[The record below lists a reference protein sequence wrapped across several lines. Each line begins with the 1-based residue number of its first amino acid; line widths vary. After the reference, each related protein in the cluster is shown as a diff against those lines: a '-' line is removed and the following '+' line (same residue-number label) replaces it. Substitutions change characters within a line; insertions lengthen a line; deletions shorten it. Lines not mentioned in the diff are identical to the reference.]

1 VGAAVRRSSLLLL
14 IVVEILVLFVFEN
27 MRALFSTLEKNE
39 RQAIV
44 ALGDAQADLY
54 VLRTLQGQPR
64 PGRAKYFDRVLPL
77 SRPETGSRVIVDG
90 RELRLEIRKPL
101 GPASGLLF
109 QKTIRSRQL
118 DSFQGM
124 KKVLS
129 LLVLLLG
136 LAIAACGI
144 YLMVLLRRRQP
155 EPNIGAGSP
164 FQDYLVEM
172 KNSQLELQDL
182 VAAQRRAA
190 GEKEELN
197 KSIINTVHLGVI
209 FLSAEGKIEIFNPA
223 AQELF
228 GRSFAAAKNH
238 FLAEALSGH
247 PALVRAILASDK
259 RSSSEIESGAFIFFV
274 DVVPVGAGRDGPVG
288 DGGRLVLVRDVSDER
303 KRERVR
309 RQNDNL
315 MMLGEMAASLAHE
328 VRNSLGVILG
338 YSKAMSGE
346 SEKAA
351 KIVREVQFMSAM
363 MESFLRFAKPV
374 EKVGRKPVDLGR
386 AIAEAAGANELSIEL
401 PAQAL
406 ELKSDPLLLN
416 IVFGNLALN
425 ARQSGAKRLR
435 VEFAPGASPAVIV
448 ADDGPGIAAANAD
461 RIWLPFF
468 STRDKG
474 TGMGLAT
481 VKKLVSALGGD
492 IQLLNPGEPG
502 ARFKIVFYS

>member
-1 VGAAVRRSSLLLL
+1 VRRSSLFLL
-14 IVVEILVLFVFEN
+14 IIVEILALFVFEN
-27 MRALFSTLEKNE
+27 MRALFSTLERNE
-39 RQAIV
+39 RQAIA
-44 ALGDAQADLY
+44 ALGDAQADLH
-54 VLRTLQGQPR
+54 VLRTLQGQSR
-64 PGRAKYFDRVLPL
+64 PGRAKYFDRILPL
-77 SRPETGSRVIVDG
+77 PRPETGSRVIGAG

-109 QKTIRSRQL
+109 QKAIRSRQL

-144 YLMVLLRRRQP
+144 YLVALLRRRQP

-172 KNSQLELQDL
+172 KSSQLELQDM

-228 GRSFAAAKNH
+228 GRSYAAAKNH
-238 FLAEALSGH
+238 LLAEALPGH
-247 PALVRAILASDK
+247 PALARAILAGDK
-259 RSSSEIESGAFIFFV
+259 RSSGEIESGASIFFV
-274 DVVPVGAGRDGPVG
+274 DVVPVG
-288 DGGRLVLVRDVSDER
+288 DGGRLALVRDVSDER

-346 SEKAA
+346 AEKSA

-374 EKVGRKPVDLGR
+374 AKVGRKPVDLGR
-386 AIAEAAGANELSIEL
+386 AIAEAAAANELSCEL
-401 PAQAL
+401 PAQTL

-416 IVFGNLALN
+416 IVFANLALN
-425 ARQSGAKRLR
+425 ARQSGAGRLR

-468 STRDKG
+468 STKDKG

-502 ARFKIVFYS
+502 AMFKITFYT